1 MEKSL
6 FFFSLSSI
14 NDESNSEDIVLMKEL
29 IVENLSRE
37 SDHAEPMEQSA
48 LIYLASVLEYLVS
61 DFGEAF
67 GLFVD

>member
-1 MEKSL
+1 
-6 FFFSLSSI
+6 
-14 NDESNSEDIVLMKEL
+14 MKEL